1 MKLFFGKISNKYD
14 TKQIQDG
21 YYQAPKDT
29 TWYNGIDVGDYAFII
44 GGDKIQLWKAKK
56 WGEMP
61 GGVNDKLEF
70 EVIISD
76 IRLKTKG
83 LIALKYLKL
92 NVDLIIKT
100 TKSTGGEQKAFF
112 ELAFEAGLTEEL
124 LLNPLTYQDDKLFRD
139 VKLLKDNSKIDSN
152 TYDIQL
158 YFENNELKIAPINN
172 CEEIVAEKFKD
183 NLGFIGKGK
192 SKKDK
197 VLAIVKAQNNLG
209 TNLGKKG
216 VTILDVYE
224 SFMCKYIVEPQDTNY
239 WVLNGYDSEKIEYD
253 IENDTFVMYYQ
264 YGPQGIGEVTT
275 HLNLASKIKEG
286 DKVLLYNQ
294 NRYYGHATF
303 VSYEEKFDTQITLK
317 EQVGTRIKHND
328 GILISY
334 TDAPCYFE
342 DLRNSNGFK
351 SQWGQRFNIE
361 EWENVHPNGIHIP
374 GISDHTLTFGRNS
387 IIQLKDDTFYNLV
400 KNILS
405 GDIKN
410 PKEHK
415 RMMQHIELL
424 KFKKQIILQG
434 PPGTGKTYTA
444 KRMVQQITGSDNEE
458 QNKII
463 QFHPSYSYEDF
474 VRGITVQSKGEG
486 IEYVTVNKM
495 LGKLA
500 KTAADNPTLDYT
512 LIIDEI
518 NRANL
523 PSVLG
528 ELIYALEYRGKF
540 VESMYAVEGDASIS
554 IPKNLFIIGTMNTA
568 DRSVGHIDYAIKRR
582 FAFVDVLPDEA
593 PINNVRSKELFKEV
607 SKLFVGLKDGK
618 RVNSNYMAPDFN
630 FKDIQLGHSY
640 FILEKG
646 DDSAQLKE
654 LKMRLEFEVIP
665 ILNEYVKDGLLLET
679 AKAEINRIA
688 GLV

>member
-1 MKLFFGKISNKYD
+1 MKLFFGKISSKYD
-14 TKQIQDG
+14 ANQIDGG
-21 YYQAPKDT
+21 YYQAPKNS
-29 TWYNGIDVGDYAFII
+29 TWYNGIDVGDYAFVI
-44 GGDKIQLWKAKK
+44 GGNKIQLWKAKK

-61 GGVNDKLEF
+61 GGENDKLDF
-70 EVIISD
+70 EIIISD
-76 IRLKTKG
+76 TRLKTKG

-112 ELAFEAGLTEEL
+112 ELDFETGLTEEL
-124 LLNPLTYQDDKLFRD
+124 LLNPLTYQDDNLFRD
-139 VKLLKDNSKIDSN
+139 VKLVKDISLIDRN

-158 YFENNELKIAPINN
+158 YFENKELKIAPIKN
-172 CEEIVAEKFKD
+172 CEDIVTEKFRD

-197 VLAIVKAQNNLG
+197 ILAIVRAQNNLG
-209 TNLGKKG
+209 SDLGKKG
-216 VTILDVYE
+216 VTILDLYE
-224 SFMCKYIVEPQDTNY
+224 SFMCKYVVEPQDTNY
-239 WVLNGYDSEKIEYD
+239 WVLNGFDSEKIEYD
-253 IENDTFVMYYQ
+253 IENETFIMYYQ
-264 YGPQGIGEVTT
+264 YGPQGTGEVTT
-275 HLNLASKIKEG
+275 HLNLVTKIKEG
-286 DKVLLYNQ
+286 DKVLLYNE
-294 NRYYGHATF
+294 NKYYGHATF
-303 VSYEEKFDTQITLK
+303 VSYEEGFDKQITLK
-317 EQVGTRIKHND
+317 EQVGSRIKQDD
-328 GILISY
+328 GNLISY

-342 DLRNSNGFK
+342 DLRKSNGFNSK
-351 SQWGQRFNIE
+351 WGQRLTIE
-361 EWENVHPNGIHIP
+361 EWENVQLIGIHIP
-374 GISDHTLTFGRNS
+374 GISEHTVTFGRNS

-415 RMMQHIELL
+415 RMMKHIELL

-434 PPGTGKTYTA
+434 PPGTGKTYMA
-444 KRMVQQITGSDNEE
+444 KKMVQQMTGSDNEE

-474 VRGITVQSKGEG
+474 IRGITVQAKGDG
-486 IEYVTVNKM
+486 IEYITVNKM
-495 LGKLA
+495 LAKLA
-500 KTAADNPTLDYT
+500 KTATDNPTLKYT

-528 ELIYALEYRGKF
+528 ELIYALEYRGES
-540 VESMYAVEGDASIS
+540 VESMYAVDGDASIS
-554 IPKNLFIIGTMNTA
+554 IPENLFIIGTMNTA

-582 FAFVDVLPDEA
+582 FAFVDVLPDET
-593 PINNVRSKELFKEV
+593 PINNAKAKEVFREV
-607 SKLFVGLKDGK
+607 SKLFVGLKDGM
-618 RVNSNYMAPDFN
+618 RVNSKYMAPDFN
-630 FKDIQLGHSY
+630 FKDVQLGHSY
-640 FILEKG
+640 FILEEG
-646 DDSAQLKE
+646 NDAEQLKE

-679 AKAEINRIA
+679 AKTEINRIA